1 MFCREQVVQLHR
13 RIDDI
18 HAAGAELVVIG
29 NGTPN
34 FVAGF
39 RDTTGYRGLLYTD
52 PSLEAY
58 RRAGMKRS
66 VTSVVNPMSA
76 LRAFRALGRGH
87 MQGLTKGDSWQ
98 QGGTVVIT
106 HDGRIAYTYHSGSAG
121 DHAAVDDILAALR

>member
-1 MFCREQVVQLHR
+1 MQLHR

-39 RDTTGYRGLLYTD
+39 RETTGYRGPLFVD

-58 RRAGMKRS
+58 RRAGMKRG
-66 VTSVVNPMSA
+66 VTTVLNPKSA
-76 LRAFRALGRGH
+76 LHLVRALRRGQRQGRT
-87 MQGLTKGDSWQ
+87 QGDQWQ
-98 QGGTVVIT
+98 QGGTVVVAP
-106 HDGRIAYTYHSGSAG
+106 DGQVRYAYHSSEAG
-121 DHAAVDDILAALR
+121 DHAPIHAILAAPR